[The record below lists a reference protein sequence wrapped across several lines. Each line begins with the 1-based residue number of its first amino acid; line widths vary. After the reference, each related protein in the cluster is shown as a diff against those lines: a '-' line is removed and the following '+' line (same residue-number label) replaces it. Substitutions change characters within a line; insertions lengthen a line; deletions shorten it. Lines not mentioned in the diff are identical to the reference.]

1 MIRAII
7 IDDESLAREILRDYI
22 LELGGIE
29 IVSEC
34 SDGFTGLKAIH
45 EFEPDLL
52 FLDIQMPKLTGFEL
66 IELLENKP
74 EIIFSTAYDQ
84 FAIKA
89 FELNVVDYLLKP
101 FSFERFS
108 EAVGKASKRILNKET
123 SSKSETARIEKLQL
137 HLENSDDSIK
147 RIVVKTKNTVV
158 VLPVHQLNYIEAQ
171 DDYVMIY
178 VNGAHYL
185 KQKTLHYY
193 EKHLDAKDFLRVHRS
208 YIVRLDQISKIEPYE
223 KSTYVLILKSGER
236 VPVSR
241 SGYARLKEVLD
252 Y

>member
-7 IDDESLAREILRDYI
+7 IDDESLARELLRDYI
-22 LELGGIE
+22 SELGGIE
-29 IVSEC
+29 IVAEC
-34 SDGFTGLKAIH
+34 SDGFAGLKAIQ
-45 EFEPDLL
+45 ELNPQLL

-66 IELLENKP
+66 IELLEKKP

-89 FELNVVDYLLKP
+89 FELNAVDYLLKP

-108 EAVGKASKRILNKET
+108 EAVAKALKRIHSGEKSKEAT
-123 SSKSETARIEKLQL
+123 STIEKLTG
-137 HLENSDDSIK
+137 HIDDSEGVIN
-147 RIVVKTKNTVV
+147 RIVAKTRNTIV
-158 VLPVHQLNYIEAQ
+158 VLPAFQIHYIEAQ

-185 KQKTLHYY
+185 KQKTLAYY
-193 EKHLDAKDFLRVHRS
+193 EKHLDSKDFLRVHRS
-208 YIVRLDQISKIEPYE
+208 YIVRLDQIAKIEPYE
-223 KSTYVLILKSGER
+223 KSTFIIILKSGER

-241 SGYARLKEVLD
+241 SGYSRLKEVLD

>member
-7 IDDESLAREILRDYI
+7 IDDETLARELLRDYI
-22 LELGGIE
+22 SEMGGIE
-29 IVSEC
+29 IVAEC
-34 SDGFTGLKAIH
+34 SDGFSGLKALQEH
-45 EFEPDLL
+45 EPQLL

-66 IELLENKP
+66 IELLEKKP

-89 FELNVVDYLLKP
+89 FELNAVDYLLKP
-101 FSFERFS
+101 FSLERFR
-108 EAVGKASKRILNKET
+108 EAVEKA
-123 SSKSETARIEKLQL
+123 
-137 HLENSDDSIK
+137 IK
-147 RIVVKTKNTVV
+147 RIHIAETMNDSGSKFAKLNEHIEEAEGIISRIVTKTRNTIVI
-158 VLPVHQLNYIEAQ
+158 LPVHQIFYLEAQ

-185 KQKTLHYY
+185 KQKTLNYY
-193 EKHLDAKDFLRVHRS
+193 EKHLDPKDFLRVHRS
-208 YIVRLDQISKIEPYE
+208 YIVRLDQIVKIEPYE
-223 KSTYVLILKSGER
+223 KSTFMVILKSGER

-241 SGYARLKEVLD
+241 SGYLRLKETLD

>member
-7 IDDESLAREILRDYI
+7 IDDESLARELLKDYI
-22 LELGGIE
+22 MDVGGIE
-29 IVSEC
+29 IVAEC
-34 SDGFTGLKAIH
+34 PDGFTGLKAIQ
-45 EFEPDLL
+45 ELDPQLL

-66 IELLENKP
+66 IELLDRKP

-89 FELNVVDYLLKP
+89 FELNAVDYLLKP
-101 FSFERFS
+101 FSFGRFS
-108 EAVGKASKRILNKET
+108 EAVEKAANRINSVVKPKEVSTPVDKLKDHFDNTEGILN
-123 SSKSETARIEKLQL
+123 R
-137 HLENSDDSIK
+137 
-147 RIVVKTKNTVV
+147 VVAKTRNTIV
-158 VLPVHQLNYIEAQ
+158 VLPAHQINYIEAQ

-185 KQKTLHYY
+185 KQKTLNFY
-193 EKHLDAKDFLRVHRS
+193 EKHLDPKDFLRVHRS
-208 YIVRLDQISKIEPYE
+208 YIVRLDQIAKIEPYE
-223 KSTYVLILKSGER
+223 KSTYLLILKNGER

-241 SGYARLKEVLD
+241 SGYSRLKEVLD

>member
-7 IDDESLAREILRDYI
+7 IDDESLARELLKDYI
-22 LELGGIE
+22 REIGGIE
-29 IVSEC
+29 IVAEC
-34 SDGFTGLKAIH
+34 SDGFTGLKAIQ
-45 EFEPDLL
+45 ELNPQLL

-66 IELLENKP
+66 IELLERRP

-89 FELNVVDYLLKP
+89 FELNAVDYLLKP
-101 FSFERFS
+101 FSVERLK
-108 EAVGKASKRILNKET
+108 EAIEKAIKRINLHGA
-123 SSKSETARIEKLQL
+123 SSDSSSQIEKLKD
-137 HLENSDDSIK
+137 HLDDNEGIIN
-147 RIVVKTKNTVV
+147 RIVAKTRNTIVI
-158 VLPVHQLNYIEAQ
+158 LPVFQINYIEAQ

-185 KQKTLHYY
+185 KQKTLSYY
-193 EKHLDAKDFLRVHRS
+193 EKHLDPKDFLRVHRS
-208 YIVRLDQISKIEPYE
+208 YIVRLDQIGKIEPYE
-223 KSTYVLILKSGER
+223 KSTFMIILKSGER

-241 SGYARLKEVLD
+241 SGYTRLKEVLD

>member
-7 IDDESLAREILRDYI
+7 IDDESLARELLKDYI
-22 LELGGIE
+22 RDMGGVE
-29 IVSEC
+29 IVAEC
-34 SDGFTGLKAIH
+34 SDGFTGLKAIQ
-45 EFEPDLL
+45 ELNPQLL

-66 IELLENKP
+66 VELLDKKP

-89 FELNVVDYLLKP
+89 FELNAVDYLLKP
-101 FSFERFS
+101 FSFGRFS
-108 EAVGKASKRILNKET
+108 EAVNKASKRILAKGSSNET
-123 SSKSETARIEKLQL
+123 GTLIEKLKD
-137 HLENSDDSIK
+137 HLDDSEGIIN
-147 RIVVKTKNTVV
+147 RIVTKTRNSIVV
-158 VLPVHQLNYIEAQ
+158 VPVHQLNYLEAQ

-185 KQKTLHYY
+185 KQKTLSYY
-193 EKHLDAKDFLRVHRS
+193 EHHLDPKDFLRVHRS
-208 YIVRLDQISKIEPYE
+208 YIVRLDQIAKIEPYE
-223 KSTYVLILKSGER
+223 KSTYMIILKSGER

-241 SGYARLKEVLD
+241 SGYSRLKEVLD

>member
-7 IDDESLAREILRDYI
+7 IDDETLARELLKDYI
-22 LELGGIE
+22 EEIGGIE
-29 IVSEC
+29 IVAEC
-34 SDGFTGLKAIH
+34 SDGFAGLKAIN
-45 EFEPDLL
+45 ELEPQLI

-66 IELLENKP
+66 IEILDKKP

-89 FELNVVDYLLKP
+89 FELNAVDYLLKP
-101 FSFERFS
+101 YSIDRLR
-108 EAVGKASKRILNKET
+108 EALDKA
-123 SSKSETARIEKLQL
+123 
-137 HLENSDDSIK
+137 IK
-147 RIVVKTKNTVV
+147 RIELASSNRGENVQLEKLKEHLDDSEGTINRIVAKTRNQIV
-158 VLPVHQLNYIEAQ
+158 VLPVHQIFYIEAQ

-185 KQKTLHYY
+185 KQKTLSYY
-193 EKHLDAKDFLRVHRS
+193 ENHLDSKEFLRVHRS
-208 YIVRLDQISKIEPYE
+208 YIVRIDQIAKIEPYE
-223 KSTYVLILKSGER
+223 KSSYLLILKSGGR

-241 SGYARLKEVLD
+241 SGYSRLKEVLD

>member
-7 IDDESLAREILRDYI
+7 IDDESLARELLKDYI
-22 LELGGIE
+22 RETGGIE
-29 IVSEC
+29 IVAEC
-34 SDGFTGLKAIH
+34 SDGFTGLKAIQ
-45 EFEPDLL
+45 ELNPQLL

-66 IELLENKP
+66 IELLEKKP

-89 FELNVVDYLLKP
+89 FELNAVDYLLKP
-101 FSFERFS
+101 FSVERFR
-108 EAVGKASKRILNKET
+108 EAVEKALSRIRLSPNSNE
-123 SSKSETARIEKLQL
+123 ANPRVEKLKE
-137 HLENSDDSIK
+137 HLDDSEGVLT
-147 RIVVKTKNTVV
+147 RVVAKTRNAIV
-158 VLPVHQLNYIEAQ
+158 VLPVHQIFYIEAQ

-185 KQKTLHYY
+185 KQKTLSYY
-193 EKHLDAKDFLRVHRS
+193 EKHLDPKDFLRVHRS
-208 YIVRLDQISKIEPYE
+208 YIVRLDQIAKIEPYE
-223 KSTYVLILKSGER
+223 KSTFMLILKSGER

-241 SGYARLKEVLD
+241 SGYTRLKEVLD

>member
-1 MIRAII
+1 MIKCII
-7 IDDESLAREILRDYI
+7 IDDESLARELLKDYI
-22 LELGGIE
+22 MELGGIE
-29 IVSEC
+29 IVAEC
-34 SDGFTGLKAIH
+34 SDGFSGLKAIQ
-45 EFEPDLL
+45 ELDPQLL

-66 IELLENKP
+66 IELLDKKP

-89 FELNVVDYLLKP
+89 FELNAVDYLLKP

-108 EAVGKASKRILNKET
+108 EAVDKASKRIL
-123 SSKSETARIEKLQL
+123 SSDRNRASVQQVEKLKE
-137 HLENSDDSIK
+137 HLDDSDGTIN
-147 RIVVKTKNTVV
+147 RVVAKTRNTIV
-158 VLPVHQLNYIEAQ
+158 VLPAFQILYIEAQ

-185 KQKTLHYY
+185 KQKTLNYY
-193 EKHLDAKDFLRVHRS
+193 EKHLDPKDFLRVHRS

-223 KSTYVLILKSGER
+223 KSTYMLILKSGER

-241 SGYARLKEVLD
+241 SGYSRLKDVLD

>member
-7 IDDESLAREILRDYI
+7 IDDESLARDLLKEYI
-22 LELGGIE
+22 GQKGGIQ
-29 IVSEC
+29 ILADC
-34 SDGFTGLKAIH
+34 SDGFTGLKAIQ
-45 EFEPDLL
+45 ELDPQLL

-66 IELLENKP
+66 IELLDRKP

-89 FELNVVDYLLKP
+89 FELNAVDYLLKP
-101 FSFERFS
+101 FSYERFS
-108 EAVGKASKRILNKET
+108 EAVEKALVRIAALKPL
-123 SSKSETARIEKLQL
+123 SRIVSPVEKLRE
-137 HLENSDDSIK
+137 HLDDSTGPLK
-147 RIVVKTKNTVV
+147 RIVAKTRNTIVI
-158 VLPVHQLNYIEAQ
+158 LPVQQVNYLEAQ

-185 KQKTLHYY
+185 KEKTLSYY
-193 EKHLDAKDFLRVHRS
+193 EKHLDSKDFIRVHRS
-208 YIVRLDQISKIEPYE
+208 YIVRIEQIEKIEPYE
-223 KSTYVLILKSGER
+223 KSTYIIILKSGER

-241 SGYARLKEVLD
+241 SGYSRLKEILD

>member
-7 IDDESLAREILRDYI
+7 IDDESLARELLKDYI
-22 LELGGIE
+22 KELGGIE
-29 IVSEC
+29 LIAEC
-34 SDGFTGLKAIH
+34 SDGFSGLKAIN
-45 EFEPDLL
+45 ELEPQLV

-66 IELLENKP
+66 IELLDRKP

-84 FAIKA
+84 YAIKA
-89 FELNVVDYLLKP
+89 FELNAVDYLLKP
-101 FSFERFS
+101 FSFERFR
-108 EAVGKASKRILNKET
+108 EAAEKALKRIEAGSGKAEIKAK
-123 SSKSETARIEKLQL
+123 IEKLRE
-137 HLENSDDSIK
+137 HIDENEGTIT
-147 RIVVKTKNTVV
+147 RIVVKTRNTIV

-185 KQKTLHYY
+185 KQKTLSFY
-193 EKHLDAKDFLRVHRS
+193 EQHLDPKDFLRVHRS
-208 YIVRLDQISKIEPYE
+208 YIVRIDQISKIEPYE
-223 KSTYVLILKSGER
+223 KSTWMLIMKSGER

-241 SGYARLKEVLD
+241 SGYSRLKEVLD

>member
-7 IDDESLAREILRDYI
+7 IDDEPLARELLKDYI
-22 LELGGIE
+22 SDLGGIE
-29 IVSEC
+29 IIAEC
-34 SDGFTGLKAIH
+34 SDGFNGLKAIQDL
-45 EFEPDLL
+45 EPQLL

-66 IELLENKP
+66 IELLDRKP

-89 FELNVVDYLLKP
+89 FELNAVDYLLKP

-108 EAVGKASKRILNKET
+108 EAVKKAVKRIHSAVNPKET
-123 SSKSETARIEKLQL
+123 VLKLEKLKE
-137 HLENSDDSIK
+137 HLDGSKDIIN
-147 RIVVKTKNTVV
+147 RVVTRTRNTIV
-158 VLPVHQLNYIEAQ
+158 VLPVYQINYIEAQ

-178 VNGAHYL
+178 VKDAHYL
-185 KQKTLHYY
+185 KQKTLSYY
-193 EKHLDAKDFLRVHRS
+193 EKHLDSGDFLRVHRS
-208 YIVRLDQISKIEPYE
+208 YIVRIDQISKIEVYE
-223 KSTYVLILKSGER
+223 KSTYMIILKSGER

-241 SGYARLKEVLD
+241 SGYTRLKEILD